1 MYDLMVN
8 CARMQNFMMIRVSTF
23 SNNAYE
29 IQITKLTKS
38 LILVLNFWDFETFW
52 DLWRFL
58 RVPTPKLILLWILEF
73 SATLM
78 MVSHNFLH
86 HLSPYWRFPMPPGLE
101 KASKPPLRISSFT
114 EKYTIWH
121 AKWFSRF
128 DTSLSFRSFSVLDNA
143 FLTFCHLVQQLQND

>member
-29 IQITKLTKS
+29 ISITKLTKS
-38 LILVLNFWDFETFW
+38 LILIFNFTFW

-58 RVPTPKLILLWILEF
+58 RVPNWFFLWILEF

-86 HLSPYWRFPMPPGLE
+86 HLSLYWRSPMPPGLE

-143 FLTFCHLVQQLQND
+143 FLTFCHLVQPLQND